1 MYIIL
6 METSEIVGY
15 IAAFFLVI
23 TLLPQV
29 YFTYKLK
36 NADSISLYFLFL
48 QIVTCVLF
56 LSYGILLKESPLI
69 VANSLVLTQS
79 FTLLGLKLLYSKSNR
94 IGVDGVV

>member
-1 MYIIL
+1 

-48 QIVTCVLF
+48 QIITCLLF
-56 LSYGILLKESPLI
+56 FSYGILLNESPLI
-69 VANSLVLTQS
+69 VANSIVLTQS
-79 FTLLGLKLLYSKSNR
+79 VILFGLKLLYSKNNSVSVENN
-94 IGVDGVV
+94 V

>member
-1 MYIIL
+1 

-48 QIVTCVLF
+48 QIVTCILF
-56 LSYGILLKESPLI
+56 LSYGILLEESPLI

-94 IGVDGVV
+94 IGVEGGV

>member
-1 MYIIL
+1 

-48 QIVTCVLF
+48 QIVTCILF

-94 IGVDGVV
+94 IGVEGSV